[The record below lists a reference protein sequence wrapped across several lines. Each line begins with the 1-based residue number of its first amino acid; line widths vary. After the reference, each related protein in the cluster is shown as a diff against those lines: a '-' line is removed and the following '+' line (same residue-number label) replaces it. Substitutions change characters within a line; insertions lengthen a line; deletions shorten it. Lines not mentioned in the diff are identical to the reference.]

1 MYVHV
6 CVTCVHKNYS
16 IMHIKSQ
23 KSNYL
28 YMYMYVNEGIH
39 VHVQMISQEAM
50 EWELSR
56 AEYDR
61 KIMQLQQQLNDANA
75 TRTACDKV

>member
-1 MYVHV
+1 
-6 CVTCVHKNYS
+6 
-16 IMHIKSQ
+16 
-23 KSNYL
+23 
-28 YMYMYVNEGIH
+28 MYMYVNEGIR
-39 VHVQMISQEAM
+39 VQMISQEAM

-75 TRTACDKV
+75 TRTACDKVYIYMYMSIIIYPHTLYMCMCMQYVSNTH